1 MARQSVFE
9 MNTANV
15 YQALVNK
22 AVKKGKTKEDVD
34 RLTNWLTG
42 YDMSQI
48 DLNVPYGLFFDNA
61 PYINEKTKN
70 IKGKI
75 CGVQIEDITDPTM
88 QKIRFLDK
96 LVDELAKGKSVE
108 TIFENLD

>member
-1 MARQSVFE
+1 MAKQSVFE
-9 MNTANV
+9 MNTAVV

-22 AVKKGKTKEDVD
+22 AVKKGKTREDVD

-42 YDMSQI
+42 YDMSQM
-48 DLNVPYGLFFDNA
+48 DLDVPYGLFFDNA
-61 PYINEKTKN
+61 PCINAKTKN

-75 CGVQIEDITDPTM
+75 CGVQIENITNPTM

-96 LVDELAKGKSVE
+96 LVDELARGKTVE
-108 TIFENLD
+108 MILKNLD